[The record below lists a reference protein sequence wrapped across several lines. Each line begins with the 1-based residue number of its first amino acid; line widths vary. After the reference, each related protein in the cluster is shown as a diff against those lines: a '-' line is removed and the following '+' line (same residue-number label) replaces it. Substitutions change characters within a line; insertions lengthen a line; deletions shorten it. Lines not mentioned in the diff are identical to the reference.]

1 MPAPWENLNV
11 EPVYKDWTARQE
23 ESAKKAEKAW
33 SETSPGQESFLRK
46 GGTVSEAAEQ
56 STQKMSM
63 KCSMDLK
70 TRFLVSLWRAMSME
84 QVWFGVCR
92 SNLWVN
98 HRSLVQGLLTIQKVT
113 VISDD
118 AKLKK
123 L

>member
-1 MPAPWENLNV
+1 MS
-11 EPVYKDWTARQE
+11 Q
-23 ESAKKAEKAW
+23 
-33 SETSPGQESFLRK
+33 
-46 GGTVSEAAEQ
+46 AAEQ

-70 TRFLVSLWRAMSME
+70 TRFSVSLWRAMSME
-84 QVWFGVCR
+84 LVGFGVCR

-98 HRSLVQGLLTIQKVT
+98 HQSLVQGLLTIQKVT

-118 AKLKK
+118 AKIKK